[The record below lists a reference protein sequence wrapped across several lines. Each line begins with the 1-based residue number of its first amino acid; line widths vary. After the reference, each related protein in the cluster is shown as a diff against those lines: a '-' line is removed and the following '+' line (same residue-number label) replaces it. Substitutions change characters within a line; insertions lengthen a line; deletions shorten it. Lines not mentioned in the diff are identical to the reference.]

1 MPKLHDLLNKY
12 SLHTFAPDVDIT
24 DEEAVRVEG
33 DLKNIRE
40 LLTRGYEKNL
50 ERFKEKQMKID
61 DFK

>member
-40 LLTRGYEKNL
+40 LLTRGYADNL
-50 ERFKEKQMKID
+50 KRYKEQQMSIEDYK
-61 DFK
+61 

>member
-24 DEEAVRVEG
+24 DEEAVRVDG

-50 ERFKEKQMKID
+50 ERFKEKQMNID

>member
-40 LLTRGYEKNL
+40 LLTRGYEDNIRRYTQAQL
-50 ERFKEKQMKID
+50 EMDLRS
-61 DFK
+61 